1 MKVAEIKISYAN
13 RNPTKVKIV
22 SSKDAYDLIF
32 DHWDSNTIEL
42 MEEVKIILLNNA
54 NVVLGVHELSKGG
67 INQCTIDLKIIL
79 SIALKCLASSIIIV
93 HNHPSGSLFP
103 SDNDISITKRL
114 KNACELVEI
123 RLLDHLIISSY
134 GFMSLAD
141 NGNM

>member
-13 RNPTKVKIV
+13 TNPTKVKII
-22 SSKDAYDLIF
+22 SSKDVYDLIL

-67 INQCTIDLKIIL
+67 ITQCTVDLKIIL

-93 HNHPSGSLFP
+93 HNHPSGTLLP
-103 SDNDISITKRL
+103 SNNDISITDKI
-114 KNACELVEI
+114 KKACELVEI
-123 RLLDHLIISSY
+123 KLLDHLIISSIGY
-134 GFMSLAD
+134 RSMVD
-141 NGNM
+141 NGDV